1 MLARGYSHAEPRQP
15 GAVDASAAAR
25 LRPPESIRYTRPTM
39 TRPIAS
45 ALLVA
50 LALSACGLKG
60 PLYLPDN
67 PPPAEKA
74 AQDRKK

>member
-1 MLARGYSHAEPRQP
+1 MLRPSDPCVEPRWSVGVEAP
-15 GAVDASAAAR
+15 AVR
-25 LRPPESIRYTRPTM
+25 LPESIRYTRPTM